1 MASDFEIS
9 LSLIIHNSKETGAI
23 KQMKLSQ
30 TGVGLLILVVAAASS
45 GCSLVNRLRA
55 KNELNEAVRENK
67 AGHFPEAV
75 KRARQAQAYDP
86 TNKNALFIIARS
98 LHSQYRPGV
107 ESEANKKIAQD
118 AVDAYKQ
125 VLEQDTANDKVKEL
139 AYSAIAALLGALKQ
153 DINHNPDGDTEGKGQ
168 REWIA
173 KRATDESVPAAK
185 RAEAYT
191 VLASKDWDCSYRIT
205 ELPDSKQ
212 NVRKDD
218 KVTIVYKKPKEQK
231 DFDAAKMCVTRGLEE
246 VENAI
251 RLDPNN
257 ESAWSYKTNL
267 LLENVKLAEMEGN
280 NEQKTQF
287 QKEAQDAQNR
297 TTELS
302 KRREEEE
309 ARRPTPTPGG

>member
-1 MASDFEIS
+1 
-9 LSLIIHNSKETGAI
+9 
-23 KQMKLSQ
+23 MKLSQ
-30 TGVGLLILVVAAASS
+30 TRITLLILVVAASSS

-75 KRARQAQAYDP
+75 NRARQAQIYDP
-86 TNKNALFIIARS
+86 SNQNALFIIARS
-98 LHSQYRPGV
+98 LHAQYRPGV
-107 ESEANKKIAQD
+107 DTEANKKIAQD

-125 VLEQDTANDKVKEL
+125 VLAQDTASEKAKEL
-139 AYSAIAALLGALKQ
+139 AYSAIAALLGALREG
-153 DINHNPDGDTEGKGQ
+153 INHNPDPEGNEGNGQ

-173 KRATDESVPAAK
+173 KRAADESVAAPK

-191 VLASKDWDCSYRIT
+191 VLASKDWDCSYKIT

-218 KVTIVYKKPKEQK
+218 RVTVVYKKPTEQK
-231 DFDAAKMCVTRGLEE
+231 DFDAAMMCVTRGMEE
-246 VENAI
+246 AENAI
-251 RLDPNN
+251 RLDPEN

-267 LLENVKLAEMEGN
+267 LLEKVKLAEMEGN
-280 NEQKTQF
+280 TDQKAQF
-287 QKEAQDAQNR
+287 QKEAQDAQDR